1 MGGVTVHGSL
11 VIAIAQGTSRR
22 HEHRRNET
30 KAYERWGLL
39 MRAVVTGGAGFIG
52 THLCERLLNSGFDE
66 LLCLDNFLTG
76 RRENFELL
84 VRHPG
89 FELVNCDV
97 SEPLD
102 VVGEADV
109 ILHFASPASP
119 ADCLRHP
126 LQTLRV
132 GAEGTR
138 RMLDLATRT
147 GARFVLASA
156 SGTYGNPQVH
166 PQPETYWG
174 HANPIGP
181 RSCYDEAKRFAEA
194 TTMAYRRSYGTNT
207 AIIRIFSTYG
217 PRMRSGDG
225 RVVPTL
231 IHQALNGLP
240 LTVTGDGSQ
249 TRSLCYIDDLV
260 EGVVRMAES
269 DIAAPV
275 NLGHP
280 EEVSMLELARI
291 IRDMTGTGSDIA
303 FVPLPNYDPERRRP
317 VISRARTLLGWT
329 PRVPLVEGLDRTIRW
344 FAEQAKAQ
352 LSDSALAAPT
362 G

>member
-1 MGGVTVHGSL
+1 MSRVAVHGL
-11 VIAIAQGTSRR
+11 FVIVIARGGSRKR
-22 HEHRRNET
+22 ERCRGGARAH
-30 KAYERWGLL
+30 ERWGFL

-52 THLCERLLNSGFDE
+52 AHLCERLLNSGFDE

-76 RRENFELL
+76 RRENVELL
-84 VRHPG
+84 IGSPG
-89 FELVNCDV
+89 FELVDCDV

-102 VVGEADV
+102 VVGEADAV
-109 ILHFASPASP
+109 LHLASPASP
-119 ADCLRHP
+119 ADYLRHP

-147 GARFVLASA
+147 GARFVLAST
-156 SGTYGNPQVH
+156 SDTYGSPQVH

-174 HANPIGP
+174 HVNPIGP

-194 TTMAYRRSYGTNT
+194 TTMAYRRSRGTNT
-207 AIIRIFSTYG
+207 AIVRIFNTYG

-260 EGVVRMAES
+260 EGLVLTADS
-269 DIAAPV
+269 DIAGPV
-275 NLGHP
+275 NLGNP

-291 IRDMTGTGSDIA
+291 IRDMTGTGSDI
-303 FVPLPNYDPERRRP
+303 VSIPLPPDDPARRRP
-317 VISRARTLLGWT
+317 VISRARTLLSWA
-329 PRVPLVEGLDRTIRW
+329 PCVPLVEGLDRTIAW
-344 FAEQAKAQ
+344 FAAQADTQPPA
-352 LSDSALAAPT
+352 SALAAPR